1 MLVLP
6 RTPNQ
11 VHPMWKKMGML
22 VVHLSGSLQKAK
34 HCQEMLLKS
43 YQLCGEWEQ
52 EKGTKVKFCR
62 ERYTDPIQATTEM
75 GIEFLTEYSKTE
87 VGYSSFNSA
96 RSVLSSIIKPLCN
109 VPFGKSPLVCRL
121 LKVVFNIRPAL
132 PRYVATCD
140 VIKVFT
146 FIKSKPTITN
156 CDLKTL
162 SHRLIIILCLTTG
175 QRDQTIKCFNL
186 DCIKICSD
194 KVVLFVPETLKTTRP
209 GHHLPPIELKTFKES
224 ELCVIAHLKQ
234 YIKMTALFRNTGTK
248 QLLLSFVQPHKPI
261 TNTTLSRWCVPIM
274 KESGIIVNIFGS
286 HANRSASTSKCK
298 ISGLSF
304 KEIAKSAGW
313 SNENT
318 FAQFYD
324 KPIQEDFSSY
334 LFR

>member
-6 RTPNQ
+6 RKPNQ
-11 VHPMWKKMGML
+11 VHSMWKKMSML
-22 VVHLSGSLQKAK
+22 VVHLSGSLQKAN

-43 YQLCGEWEQ
+43 YQLRGEWEQ
-52 EKGTKVKFCR
+52 EKDTKVKFCR
-62 ERYTDPIQATTEM
+62 ERYTDPIQATTEL
-75 GIEFLTEYSKTE
+75 GIEFLTEYFKIE

-96 RSVLSSIIKPLCN
+96 RSALLSIIKPVCN

-121 LKVVFNIRPAL
+121 LKGVFNIRPAL
-132 PRYVATCD
+132 PRYVTTCD
-140 VIKVFT
+140 VIKVFN
-146 FIKSKPTITN
+146 FIKSKPTLAN

-162 SHRLIIILCLTTG
+162 SHRLAIILCLTTS
-175 QRDQTIKCFNL
+175 QRDQTMKCLNL
-186 DCIKICSD
+186 DYIKISSD

-209 GHHLPPIELKTFKES
+209 GYHLPPIELKAFKDS

-234 YIKMTALFRNTGTK
+234 YIKMTAPFRNTGTK
-248 QLLLSFVQPHKPI
+248 QLLLSFVQPHEPI
-261 TNTTLSRWCVPIM
+261 SITTLSRLCVPIM

-286 HANRSASTSKCK
+286 HSTRSASTSKCK
-298 ISGLSF
+298 ISELSF

-313 SNENT
+313 SNEKT